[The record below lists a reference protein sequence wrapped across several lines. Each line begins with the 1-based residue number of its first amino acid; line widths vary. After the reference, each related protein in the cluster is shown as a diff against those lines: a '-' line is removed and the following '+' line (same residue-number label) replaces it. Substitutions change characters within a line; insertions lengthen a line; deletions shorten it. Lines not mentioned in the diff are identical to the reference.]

1 MKELLMTTDFFNKSD
16 KETNEDYIRRICS
29 KKDELNLSWHDIA
42 DIANLRC
49 GYHYSHEWYRKK
61 FRKSLVDDLIGVL
74 NNDEEYNETKSLE
87 ELLADINTAKLRQAD
102 ERRATNAMLR
112 RLSREDTIKEIALEV
127 ADKISDRIILGGYD
141 FDSFHYPSDKTA
153 ILNLS
158 DWHYGMEINNYWN
171 QYGVDEAR
179 KRINH
184 ILQET
189 MTYCVNNKVSKLYV
203 LNIGDLISGRIHS
216 DIRIDNQEDVI
227 TQTIEVSEIMA
238 EFLDELSKIVS
249 VEFHTV
255 SDNHSRI
262 EPNKKESLDLESL
275 HRIVP
280 WFVKSRLADNKNVV
294 VCENKYDGDIAV
306 FDCDG
311 WTVAMA
317 HGDKDKLTNIT
328 SNLSLMTGEHI
339 DLICTAH
346 MHHFAC
352 DEVNQCM
359 IVSNPSL
366 MGTDTYAKNKRFT
379 SRPAQTLILVG
390 KKAPVEDIHYIVC

>member
-1 MKELLMTTDFFNKSD
+1 MNNKEIFFDKKSS
-16 KETNEDYIRRICS
+16 ETNGEYINRICS
-29 KKDELNLSWHDIA
+29 SKDRFDLTWFDVA
-42 DIANLRC
+42 DIINNTLGC
-49 GYHYSHEWYRKK
+49 NYSESYYRKNY
-61 FRKSLVDDLIGVL
+61 RASLVDGLVDCLHDDTHE
-74 NNDEEYNETKSLE
+74 DEIRTMEDI
-87 ELLADINTAKLRQAD
+87 LADIRTAKQRQTD

-127 ADKISDRIILGGYD
+127 ADKISDRIILDGGDYD
-141 FDSFHYPSDKTA
+141 KFHYYSDRSA

-158 DWHYGMEINNYWN
+158 DWHYGMEIDNYWN
-171 QYGVDEAR
+171 KYGIEEAR
-179 KRINH
+179 KRINQ
-184 ILQET
+184 ILQDT
-189 MTYCVNNKVSKLYV
+189 VAYCVRYKVSKLYV

-238 EFLDELSKIVS
+238 EFLDELSKIVT

-280 WFVKSRLADNKNVV
+280 WFVKSRLADNKNVA

-306 FDCDG
+306 FNCDG

-317 HGDKDKLTNIT
+317 HGNKDTISNIT
-328 SNLSLMTGEHI
+328 SHLSLMTGEHI

-390 KKAPVEDIHYIVC
+390 KKAPIEDIHYIVC

>member
-1 MKELLMTTDFFNKSD
+1 MRNIENNKVFS
-16 KETNEDYIRRICS
+16 KLPNETNDEYIERIC
-29 KKDELNLSWHDIA
+29 KMKDQFGLHWQDVA
-42 DIANLRC
+42 DIINENC
-49 GYHYSHEWYRKK
+49 GYDYTESHYRKK
-61 FRKSLVDDLIGVL
+61 YKRSLVDSLVGVL
-74 NNDEEYNETKSLE
+74 HEDTHDDEIRTMKSV
-87 ELLADINTAKLRQAD
+87 LADIRVAKQRQTD

-112 RLSREDTIKEIALEV
+112 RMSREDTIKEIAIE
-127 ADKISDRIILGGYD
+127 AAENISERIILDGKNYD
-141 FDSFHYPSDKTA
+141 GFHYYSDRTA

-158 DWHYGMEINNYWN
+158 DWHYGIEIDNYWN
-171 QYGVDEAR
+171 KYSIEEAR
-179 KRINH
+179 KRINQV
-184 ILQET
+184 LQDT
-189 MTYCVNNKVSKLYV
+189 MAYCTRYKVSTLHV

-216 DIRIDNQEDVI
+216 DLRIDNQEDVI

-238 EFLDELSKIVS
+238 EFLDELSKIVK
-249 VEFHTV
+249 VEFYSV

-280 WFVKSRLADNKNVV
+280 WFLKTRLADNPNVSIND
-294 VCENKYDGDIAV
+294 NKYDGDIAV

-317 HGDKDKLTNIT
+317 HGNKDTISNIT
-328 SNLSLMTGEHI
+328 SHLSLMTGEHI

-346 MHHFAC
+346 MHHLQA
-352 DEVNQCM
+352 DEVNQCL

-366 MGTDTYAKNKRFT
+366 MGTDTFAKNKRLT

-390 KKAPVEDIHYIVC
+390 KKAPIEDIHYIVC

>member
-1 MKELLMTTDFFNKSD
+1 MLDNKEIFFD
-16 KETNEDYIRRICS
+16 KKPNETNEAYINRICS
-29 KKDELNLSWHDIA
+29 TKDRFGLTWDDVANIINIA
-42 DIANLRC
+42 LDC
-49 GYHYSHEWYRKK
+49 KYSESYYRKHY
-61 FRKSLVDDLIGVL
+61 RKNLVDDLIGCL
-74 NNDEEYNETKSLE
+74 HEDTREDEIRTMEDV
-87 ELLADINTAKLRQAD
+87 LADIRVAKQRQTD
-102 ERRATNAMLR
+102 ERRATNDMLR
-112 RLSREDTIKEIALEV
+112 RMSREDTIKEIALEV
-127 ADKISDRIILGGYD
+127 ADKISDRIILDGYD
-141 FDSFHYPSDKTA
+141 FDNFHYPSDKTA

-158 DWHYGMEINNYWN
+158 DWHYGIEINNYWN
-171 QYGVDEAR
+171 QYSIDEAR

-189 MTYCVNNKVSKLYV
+189 MTYCVNNKVSKLHV

-227 TQTIEVSEIMA
+227 TQIIEVSEIMA
-238 EFLDELSKIVS
+238 EFLDELSKIVT

-280 WFVKSRLADNKNVV
+280 WFVNTRLADNKNITI
-294 VCENKYDGDIAV
+294 CDNKYDGDIAV

-317 HGDKDKLTNIT
+317 HGNKDTISNIT
-328 SNLSLMTGEHI
+328 SHLSLMTGEHI

-352 DEVNQCM
+352 DEVNQCLV
-359 IVSNPSL
+359 VSNPSL
-366 MGTDTYAKNKRFT
+366 MGTDTYAKNKRLT

-390 KKAPVEDIHYIVC
+390 KKAPIESIYYIVC